1 MNLPIEATVN
11 SQNPIFTVKKQEK
24 SFMWVI
30 LHQYQFVR
38 DY

>member
-24 SFMWVI
+24 FYVGYLTPISI
-30 LHQYQFVR
+30 R
-38 DY
+38 T